1 MTREELKNVM
11 MQMFQECMELRE
23 AGQKEYAHDVNEAF
37 SNFNKLAE
45 ELCLDRKQILWV
57 YAKKHIDGIVSYIN
71 GHKSQREDVRGR
83 INDLVVYMNILRGM
97 IEEEESRLA
106 LNKQILMQQQQ
117 LQNIAQSGARPL
129 NLGQ

>member
-23 AGQKEYAHDVNEAF
+23 AGQKEYAHDENEAF
-37 SNFNKLAE
+37 SNFNRLAD
-45 ELCLDRKQILWV
+45 ELLLDRKQILWV
-57 YAKKHIDGIVSYIN
+57 YAKKHIDGIVSFIK

-83 INDLVVYMNILRGM
+83 INDLVVYMCILRGM
-97 IEEEESRLA
+97 IDEEANKEA
-106 LNKQILMQQQQ
+106 MNKQMTMQQQQ

>member
-23 AGQKEYAHDVNEAF
+23 AGQKEYAHNEQEAF

-97 IEEEESRLA
+97 IDEDA
-106 LNKQILMQQQQ
+106 NKVMMNKAMTQQ
-117 LQNIAQSGARPL
+117 LQQMQQMQNVRL
-129 NLGQ
+129 